1 MSLSERDERFK
12 ARVKAYMEKLMGEE
26 MEEYYVR
33 NDNTKAVRE
42 KLIKTNHYH
51 HILQM
56 MGDTDLDQSEVNTVF
71 ALAKEKI
78 VKVKDKD
85 EQRREV
91 IQMNLVDGHTA
102 AWNIANYHYEKATKT
117 LCQMMITFMDYIIQ
131 EKGEDSILY
140 EDLDKSKYFNLLD
153 EITALNEDYED
164 SYFYLCSYD
173 YCTDKIGDFMKVP
186 EYKTLDKMHERLIRN
201 GNPDRVT
208 KVMKRLKEICGEAR
222 REVFIDIEKAY
233 TPEPLYSGEILEL
246 CYQKAIE
253 QSETEEIAMTDF
265 TALVAKVNQIYQ
277 RNVRA

>member
-1 MSLSERDERFK
+1 MSLSEKDEKFK
-12 ARVKAYMEKLMGEE
+12 ARMKAYMEKLLGEE
-26 MEEYYVR
+26 LDEYYVK

-51 HILQM
+51 HLLQM
-56 MGDTDLDQSEVNTVF
+56 MGDEELDQSEVNTVF

-78 VKVKDKD
+78 IKVKDKD
-85 EQRREV
+85 EQHREV

-117 LCQMMITFMDYIIQ
+117 LCQMMITLMDYIIQ

-140 EDLDKSKYFNLLD
+140 ENLDKTKYFSLLD
-153 EITALNEDYED
+153 EIIALNEDYED
-164 SYFYLCSYD
+164 SYFSLCAYD
-173 YCTDKIGDFMKVP
+173 FCTSKVGDFMKIP

-201 GNPDRVT
+201 GNPARVSM
-208 KVMKRLKEICGEAR
+208 VMKRLKEICGETR

-233 TPEPLYSGEILEL
+233 ISEPLYSDEIFEM

-253 QSETEEIAMTDF
+253 QTETEENAMSDF
-265 TALVAKVNQIYQ
+265 TALVARVNQMYQ
-277 RNVRA
+277 RNVKQ